1 MFGLSGV
8 FHPNLFLFSCIS
20 RSGAAALLLQVLD
33 GNYRD
38 VQVCSHV
45 LDLFTVAALH
55 PCEIGLLE
63 MSVRDISAICHTGLA
78 SGLRC
83 QT

>member
-8 FHPNLFLFSCIS
+8 FHPNLFLFSAI
-20 RSGAAALLLQVLD
+20 RSGAAALLLQVSD

-55 PCEIGLLE
+55 RCEIGLLE

-83 QT
+83 

>member
-8 FHPNLFLFSCIS
+8 FHPNLFLFSAI
-20 RSGAAALLLQVLD
+20 RSGAAALLLQVSD

-63 MSVRDISAICHTGLA
+63 MSVRDILAICHTGLA

-83 QT
+83 